1 MTGKLFSMPP
11 MHEAMCPII
20 LATITDRRFHLL
32 GQIVGG
38 KLDGIAPICG
48 SFGTRIVLQSTI
60 QGGSHQLAPGSF
72 VLPEGVMEAS
82 QLLHSDNV
90 DHFVLSIFCS

>member
-1 MTGKLFSMPP
+1 M
-11 MHEAMCPII
+11 A
-20 LATITDRRFHLL
+20 DRRFHLL

-72 VLPEGVMEAS
+72 MLPEGVVEAS
-82 QLLHSDNV
+82 QLLRPDNV
-90 DHFVLSIFCS
+90 DDLMLSISLLLKPFLVWLPLLW